1 MMDEPLLQFYCKVW
15 EEYRF
20 SSRVLHGICNY
31 LNRHWV
37 KREHDEGHMDVYEV
51 YSVSFLLM
59 FLLTTTYIHGII
71 GKSNIWQITQKMQL
85 PSVLIG
91 GYILHGRKTHVYS
104 LNGIHLIW
112 RYRHDLPN

>member
-51 YSVSFLLM
+51 YSVSCLVYKLIFILAGLAELKIMSCHIPFSNPFQCGEQLQFGREVLL
-59 FLLTTTYIHGII
+59 
-71 GKSNIWQITQKMQL
+71 
-85 PSVLIG
+85 SVF
-91 GYILHGRKTHVYS
+91 
-104 LNGIHLIW
+104 NGES
-112 RYRHDLPN
+112 

>member
-51 YSVSFLLM
+51 YSVSCLVYKLIFILAGLEELKIMACHIPFSNPFQCVVNKVQFGRVNSLSFFNGESLM
-59 FLLTTTYIHGII
+59 ICNNVAISI
-71 GKSNIWQITQKMQL
+71 K
-85 PSVLIG
+85 
-91 GYILHGRKTHVYS
+91 
-104 LNGIHLIW
+104 
-112 RYRHDLPN
+112 